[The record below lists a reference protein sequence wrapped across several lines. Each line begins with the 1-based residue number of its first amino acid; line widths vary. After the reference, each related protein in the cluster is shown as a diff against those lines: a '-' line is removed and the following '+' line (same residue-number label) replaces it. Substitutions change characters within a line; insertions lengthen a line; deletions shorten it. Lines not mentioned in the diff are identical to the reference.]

1 MIRADEKLL
10 EELSYARHTVT
21 LGPGNPKATSIY
33 LSTTPVGN
41 LNNTLTNFGNVGG
54 AFSRTFGGYK
64 NGVTS

>member
-10 EELSYARHTVT
+10 GELSSATYTVT

-41 LNNTLTNFGNVGG
+41 LNNILTNFGIVGG
-54 AFSRTFGGYK
+54 TFSRTFGRYE
-64 NGVTS
+64 NVVTS